1 MTGRI
6 LIVAL
11 LISSVAAVC
20 GGQTRRRA
28 DRRSEAAVKSARQAL
43 LELDRVARDA
53 AVRGNVAT
61 LRRIWAKEYTSINP
75 DGILRNREELL
86 SLFTS
91 GAVKYDAVEV
101 SDLDVRVVGNMGIL
115 TGRSSPRQ
123 QFMGKIMGGP
133 VRFTRV
139 YVRYPRGWKLVAS
152 QSTYDAG
159 RAR

>member
-1 MTGRI
+1 MTGKI
-6 LIVAL
+6 LIVVLSILFGA
-11 LISSVAAVC
+11 SVG

-28 DRRSEAAVKSARQAL
+28 SRRSEAAGKSARQAL

-53 AVRGNVAT
+53 AVQGNVAT
-61 LRRIWAKEYTSINP
+61 LRRIWAKDYTSINP
-75 DGILRNREELL
+75 DGIVRNREELL

-101 SDLDVRVVGNMGIL
+101 SDLDVRIVGNMGIL

-123 QFMGKIMGGP
+123 QFMGKSMGGP

-139 YVRYPRGWKLVAS
+139 YVRYARGWKLVAS

-159 RAR
+159 QMR